1 MRFVWA
7 VAAFVLATLMIGAG
21 IAQRTVFQG
30 PETETR
36 AIEIDETAPY
46 IVVDGGVLNSHRGA
60 QTLRARGDGE
70 IFAAYGRTTDMTQ
83 WLATSDHVRVTL
95 DDDGDPVAEFV
106 AAPEP
111 EEPAEGEETA
121 EPAPLTPAGSDLWL
135 DEFQQEDVLVT
146 SLQLPEEMS
155 LLVAADGVQ
164 PAPSRLTLTWPTG
177 VTTPWAGP
185 LIVGGCLV
193 MAAGI
198 VLYILGLRHARRS
211 RGPRRKGLPMAQTEP
226 IDLAVEGADKG
237 VISAT
242 PTRRRISA
250 GKRAFAAVPI
260 VAVSALLFTG
270 CTADAWPQLGGTPT
284 PTPTE
289 TVIVPAGQGQS
300 AVTKAQAQRI
310 VTRIAEQVAT
320 ADEAKDAA
328 AAAARLAGPALAERE
343 TNYTLRAQLADHPAL
358 DPIPS
363 GPLSL
368 VLPQAFDGWPRTFMA
383 VVDDSQDKQ
392 STIMTMSQ
400 EDAWADYKLTYI
412 ANLAAD
418 TSMNVAPD
426 YVGATAVEPNSPFLV
441 LPPDQIATAYADV
454 LNNGDDSEFAAFFD
468 EDTDTFRA
476 EVARDRAGR
485 LEQFNQTGQETGKLT
500 FAATAGTQ
508 APVALATLDSGAI
521 VAVTINESDTVT
533 PTNADAVIKVDSNP
547 IVKTLAGVTQS
558 ATGFTTTFAD
568 QLFFFVP
575 AQSSS
580 ESIRFLG
587 YSSNI
592 LSAKVVN
599 Q

>member
-30 PETETR
+30 PETESQ

-46 IVVDGGVLNSHRGA
+46 ILVDGSVLNSHRGA
-60 QTLRARGDGE
+60 QTFRARGDGE
-70 IFAAYGRTTDMTQ
+70 IFAAYGRTNDMTQ

-95 DDDGDPVAEFV
+95 DDDGELSTSFV
-106 AAPEP
+106 AAPALPEG
-111 EEPAEGEETA
+111 EEPAA
-121 EPAPLTPAGSDLWL
+121 LTPSGSDLWL

-146 SLQLPEEMS
+146 SLQLPEDMS
-155 LLVAADGVQ
+155 MLVAADGVQ

-185 LIVGGCLV
+185 LIVGGCIV

-211 RGPRRKGLPMAQTEP
+211 RGPRRKGLPLTPTEP

-242 PTRRRISA
+242 PTRRQLSA
-250 GKRAFAAVPI
+250 GKRAFALVPAL
-260 VAVSALLFTG
+260 AVSALLFTG

-284 PTPTE
+284 PTPSE
-289 TVIVPAGQGQS
+289 TVIVPDGQGQP
-300 AVTKAQAQRI
+300 AVTETQAQRI
-310 VTRIAEQVAT
+310 VTRIAEQVAK
-320 ADEAKDAA
+320 ADEAQDADAA
-328 AAAARLAGPALAERE
+328 ATRLAGPALAERR
-343 TNYTLRAQLADHPAL
+343 TNYKLRAKLDDQPAL

-363 GPLSL
+363 GALSI

-383 VVDDSQDKQ
+383 VVDDPQDKQ
-392 STIMTMSQ
+392 STIMAMSQ

-418 TSMNVAPD
+418 TSMNVAPA

-441 LPPDQIATAYADV
+441 LPPDQVAAAYADI
-454 LNNGDDSEFAAFFD
+454 LNKGDDSEFTSFFD
-468 EDTDTFRA
+468 EATDTFRA
-476 EVARDRAGR
+476 EVAKDRADR
-485 LEQFNQTGQETGKLT
+485 LEQFNKTGQKTGKLS
-500 FAATAGTQ
+500 FAATAGEQ

-533 PTNADAVIKVDSNP
+533 PTNDDAVIKVDSNP

-592 LSAKVVN
+592 LSAKVVKK
-599 Q
+599 

>member
-30 PETETR
+30 PETESR
-36 AIEIDETAPY
+36 AIEIDQSTPY
-46 IVVDGGVLNSHRGA
+46 ILVDGSVLNSHRGA
-60 QTLRARGDGE
+60 QTLRARGEGE

-83 WLATSDHVRVTL
+83 WLSTSDYVRVTL
-95 DDDGDPVAEFV
+95 DEDGEPITELVE
-106 AAPEP
+106 APAP
-111 EEPAEGEETA
+111 EEPADGEEAA
-121 EPAPLTPAGSDLWL
+121 ESAPLTPAGSDLWL

-155 LLVAADGVQ
+155 MMVAADGVQ
-164 PAPSRLTLTWPTG
+164 PAPSRLSLTWPTG

-185 LIVGGCLV
+185 LIVGGCIV
-193 MAAGI
+193 MAAGL
-198 VLYILGLRHARRS
+198 VLYVLGLRHARRS
-211 RGPRRKGLPMAQTEP
+211 RGPRRKGLPMPQTEP
-226 IDLAVEGADKG
+226 IDLAVERADKG

-242 PTRRRISA
+242 PARRRLPR
-250 GKRAFAAVPI
+250 GTRTLAAVPAL
-260 VAVSALLFTG
+260 AVSALLFAG
-270 CTADAWPQLGGTPT
+270 CTADAWPQLGATPT

-289 TVIVPAGQGQS
+289 TVIVPAGQGQP
-300 AVTKAQAQRI
+300 AVTEAQAQRI
-310 VTRIAEQVAT
+310 LTRIAEQVAA

-328 AAAARLAGPALAERE
+328 AAASRLSGAALAERQ
-343 TNYTLRAQLADHPAL
+343 TNYTLRAKLSDHPAL

-363 GPLSL
+363 GPLSI
-368 VLPQAFDGWPRTFMA
+368 VLPQAFDGWPRTFLA
-383 VVDDSQDKQ
+383 VVDDPQDKQ
-392 STIMTMSQ
+392 STIMAIAQ
-400 EDAWADYKLTYI
+400 EDAWADYKLAYL

-418 TSMNVAPD
+418 TRMNVAPD

-441 LPPDQIATAYADV
+441 LPPDQVAAAYADI
-454 LNNGDDSEFAAFFD
+454 LNKGDDSEFASLFD
-468 EDTDTFRA
+468 EETDTFRA
-476 EVARDRAGR
+476 EVARDRADR
-485 LEQFNQTGQETGKLT
+485 LEQFNKTGQKTGKLT
-500 FAATAGTQ
+500 FAASAGTQ

-547 IVKTLAGVTQS
+547 IVKTLAGATQS

-592 LSAKVVN
+592 LSAKVVKK
-599 Q
+599 

>member
-7 VAAFVLATLMIGAG
+7 VVAFVLATLMIGAG

-30 PETETR
+30 PETESR
-36 AIEIDETAPY
+36 VIEIDQSTPY
-46 IVVDGGVLNSHRGA
+46 ILVDGSVLTSHRGA
-60 QTLRARGDGE
+60 QTLRARGEGE

-83 WLATSDHVRVTL
+83 WLSTSDYVRVTL
-95 DDDGDPVAEFV
+95 DEDGEPITELVE
-106 AAPEP
+106 APAP
-111 EEPAEGEETA
+111 EEPADGEEAA
-121 EPAPLTPAGSDLWL
+121 ESAPLTPAGSDLWL

-155 LLVAADGVQ
+155 MMVAADGVQ
-164 PAPSRLTLTWPTG
+164 PAPSRLSLTWPTG

-185 LIVGGCLV
+185 LIVGGCIV
-193 MAAGI
+193 MAAGL
-198 VLYILGLRHARRS
+198 VLYVLGLRHARRS
-211 RGPRRKGLPMAQTEP
+211 RGPRRKGLPMPQTEP
-226 IDLAVEGADKG
+226 IDLAVERADKG

-242 PTRRRISA
+242 PARRRLPR
-250 GKRAFAAVPI
+250 GTRALAAVPAL
-260 VAVSALLFTG
+260 AVSALLFAG
-270 CTADAWPQLGGTPT
+270 CTADAWPQLGATPT

-289 TVIVPAGQGQS
+289 TVIVPAGQGQP
-300 AVTKAQAQRI
+300 AVTETQAQRI
-310 VTRIAEQVAT
+310 LTRIAEQVAA

-328 AAAARLAGPALAERE
+328 AAASRLSGAALAERQ
-343 TNYTLRAQLADHPAL
+343 TNYTLRAKLSDHPAL

-363 GPLSL
+363 GPLSI
-368 VLPQAFDGWPRTFMA
+368 VLPQAFDGWPRTFLA
-383 VVDDSQDKQ
+383 VVDDPQDKQ
-392 STIMTMSQ
+392 STIMAIAQ
-400 EDAWADYKLTYI
+400 EDAWADYKLAYI

-418 TSMNVAPD
+418 TRMNVAPD

-441 LPPDQIATAYADV
+441 LPPDQVAAAYADI
-454 LNNGDDSEFAAFFD
+454 LNKGDDSEFSSLFD
-468 EDTDTFRA
+468 EETDTFRA
-476 EVARDRAGR
+476 EVARDRADR
-485 LEQFNQTGQETGKLT
+485 LEQFNKTGQKTGKLT
-500 FAATAGTQ
+500 FAAGAGTQ

-533 PTNADAVIKVDSNP
+533 PTNSDAVIKVDSNP
-547 IVKTLAGVTQS
+547 IVKTLAGATQS

-592 LSAKVVN
+592 LSAKVVKK
-599 Q
+599 